1 MNARHVV
8 RDGARVTILVTTD
21 FRTPP
26 TRTPVRAF
34 AIGDQAVTRKRVMLP
49 EDDEPKWDVQ
59 TIGYLRPD
67 GEHTRWCRGWKGK
80 SARALLALVALE
92 NSR

>member
-1 MNARHVV
+1 MSAHVI
-8 RDGARVTILVTTD
+8 RDGTRVTILVLTD

-26 TRTPVRAF
+26 TRAAVRAF
-34 AIGDQAVTRKRVMLP
+34 AIGDHAVTRKHSVLP
-49 EDDEPKWDVQ
+49 ESDEPQWEVR

-67 GEHTRWCRGWKGK
+67 SEGTRWCRGWKGK
-80 SARALLALVALE
+80 AAKALLAQVALE